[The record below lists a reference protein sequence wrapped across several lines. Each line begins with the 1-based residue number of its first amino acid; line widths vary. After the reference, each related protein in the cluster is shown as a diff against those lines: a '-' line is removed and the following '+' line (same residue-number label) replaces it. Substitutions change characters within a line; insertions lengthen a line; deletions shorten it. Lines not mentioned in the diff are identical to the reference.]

1 MESGAKLIGPDV
13 WINQRTGEIIEA
25 QTLKKHVKGD
35 VDVGFHKLWIGH
47 ILETI
52 DEVGNA
58 KVKVLFWLMRNMDS
72 GNMVKATVRQI
83 AERSGV
89 GGHGQTPDG
98 RAAQG
103 RCSALGVR
111 RALDFEPCRDVQGR
125 SQPPNERAY
134 PLSSN
139 GATRAA
145 AGTARSG
152 EEGRLMPRIEL
163 HLPGEPKQ
171 QPENVAD
178 VYRITVERGDG
189 IACSRWRPK
198 RR

>member
-89 GGHGQTPDG
+89 GEATVKRLIG

-103 RCSALGVR
+103 RCSALEYG
-111 RALDFEPCRDVQGR
+111 GR
-125 SQPPNERAY
+125 
-134 PLSSN
+134 
-139 GATRAA
+139 
-145 AGTARSG
+145 
-152 EEGRLMPRIEL
+152 
-163 HLPGEPKQ
+163 
-171 QPENVAD
+171 
-178 VYRITVERGDG
+178 
-189 IACSRWRPK
+189 
-198 RR
+198 